1 MKGVPQV
8 AEQFDDAHAR
18 RLQEIARLRMIVGY
32 LGEKGQHCWWSS
44 EFFSATAPDFL
55 NPVFGKTAAL
65 AQYHGVKEAARR
77 VHDEH
82 IGIGR
87 VFHLFRLPESIE
99 QAIFEVLQDPAITD
113 SLRRD
118 IESHDAAAAAL
129 KAFVGSTGSLHEG
142 PMQIGTVSDLEEIRW
157 LSDAASCYAA
167 AFNSGSRSF
176 PYLGGCPRIGAVER
190 ESPFES
196 DFSII

>member
-1 MKGVPQV
+1 MKGESQV
-8 AEQFDDAHAR
+8 AEQSGEIHALC
-18 RLQEIARLRMIVGY
+18 LQEIARLRMIVGY
-32 LGEKGQHCWWSS
+32 LGEQGQHNWWSS
-44 EFFSATAPDFL
+44 EFFSATAPAFL

-99 QAIFEVLQDPAITD
+99 QAVFEVLQDPAITD

-118 IESHDAAAAAL
+118 IESQDSAAAAL
-129 KAFVGSTGSLHEG
+129 QALCAEKTGDASGSLQAG
-142 PMQIGTVSDLEEIRW
+142 PVQIGAVSDLEGTGW
-157 LSDAASCYAA
+157 LSNAARCYQA
-167 AFNSGSRSF
+167 AFDAGSRCF
-176 PYLGGCPRIGAVER
+176 PYLVDGA
-190 ESPFES
+190 
-196 DFSII
+196 